1 MAYAVSRTGVWDV
14 DSDEA
19 ALPLLTVRDIVN
31 KQTIKLTCQ
40 FFARTATDDLA
51 DGFEYTIQVNGA
63 VVPLT
68 PGIGLVQGSDSW
80 QLYTHIALFE
90 AQSSD
95 EIEFKLTTEASDMNG
110 KGAMMNFLMLAE
122 IIDLKHA

>member
-1 MAYAVSRTGVWDV
+1 MTYFVSRTGVWDV

-19 ALPLLTVRDIVN
+19 TLPTLSIKNLAGG
-31 KQTIKLTCQ
+31 QTIKLTCQ
-40 FFARTATDDLA
+40 FFARTLTDDLG

-80 QLYTHIALFE
+80 QLFTHIALFE
-90 AQSSD
+90 AQSAG
-95 EIEFKLTTEASDMNG
+95 EIQFMLMTEASDMNG

-122 IIDLKHA
+122 IIELNL

>member
-19 ALPLLTVRDIVN
+19 TLPLLTIN
-31 KQTIKLTCQ
+31 GIANGQTIKLTCQ
-40 FFARTATDDLA
+40 FFARTMTDDLG
-51 DGFEYTIQVNGA
+51 DGFEYTIQVSGS

-90 AQSSD
+90 AQSPD
-95 EIEFKLTTEASDMNG
+95 EIQFKLTTEASDMNG

-122 IIDLKHA
+122 IIDLKHS